1 MNRIGPHMQTN
12 RVNNWPEH
20 IKHMTVGAVF
30 KVVDD
35 IGMCRDAKQANP
47 EILTDVRF
55 WVDWMQQFDNDINST
70 RARARLFIS
79 QWLNASFREAAPF
92 IDMIEDFNEYWAVSH
107 TTEETNMRI
116 LWVQQLLWV
125 WNNEI
130 LTQPEN
136 QGLRHIKWC
145 LGNAAIGNDIPWQ
158 VAKMAYDGG
167 HYIGYH
173 AYISIASRDLKAGA
187 QELDDLLEEM
197 ADGKY
202 GDGPLYRANMRE
214 GDLPYRVTPYYPAG
228 KVANAAFTDDE
239 QEAHPVIPGERS
251 PGEFIWGSGR
261 ILQQDIHE
269 YQPRG
274 IFPKYVITEGGP
286 IRDANGHAWLQPNDG
301 WRHKNCENGSLER
314 YLRHTREVFD
324 LYHQWNRDNNNRM
337 IGYTLFTSGANDWK
351 DFILG
356 GGELDVILSEVETW
370 PDDEIAPPPP
380 PPTQYAHGMDFSHH
394 NVEYPTRPF
403 QTAKAL
409 AKGVTYAWMKASDGY
424 VIKFAQENQFIDEE
438 FTPSTNSAL
447 DANILV
453 GAYHYFAANNT
464 VQAQVDNFLS
474 QIDTVKVQNLPPVLD
489 LEDHPDGN
497 IQEYQARVIE
507 WLEKVEAATG
517 TQPMLYSNKFF
528 YDDYLNQEVINK
540 YPLWIA
546 NYTTRDQPLMPN
558 SRQVWTFWQYSADEN
573 KLGSEYG
580 LWSTSVDLNRYIGN
594 EGDLAEEYDENW
606 KKGEHDPLIKPTYLR
621 EEYERY
627 VIVIPPWATS
637 VEEQFLFDLGRTSR
651 NTFMFSYDDAGA
663 TPVENNTAILYDIAD
678 SNKQGFTIWFNHWY
692 PKTKVIFGEYPEGL
706 SSMSPEQFDLAIKL
720 TLSNIFTQGE

>member
-1 MNRIGPHMQTN
+1 MNHIGPHMQTN

-20 IKHMTVGAVF
+20 IKHMTTRAVF

-35 IGMCRDAKQANP
+35 IGMCRDAKAANP

-70 RARARLFIS
+70 RKRARLFIS
-79 QWLNASFREAAPF
+79 QWLNESFREAAPF
-92 IDMIEDFNEYWAVSH
+92 IDMVEDFNEYWAVSH
-107 TTEETNMRI
+107 TIEETNMRI

-145 LGNAAIGNDIPWQ
+145 LGNAAIGNNIPWQ

-173 AYISIASRDLKAGA
+173 AYISIASRDIGAGS
-187 QELDDLLEEM
+187 QEVNDFRQEV
-197 ADGKY
+197 ADGRY
-202 GDGPLYRANMRE
+202 EDPPLYRASMRE
-214 GDLPYRVTPYYPAG
+214 HDDLPYRVAPYIAPG
-228 KVANAAFTDDE
+228 NKKERDHE
-239 QEAHPVIPGERS
+239 GPVIPGERS
-251 PGEFIWGSGR
+251 PNEFIWGSGR

-301 WRHKNCENGSLER
+301 WRHKNCENGNLDR

-324 LYHQWNRDNNNRM
+324 LYHEWNKNNGNRM
-337 IGYTLFTSGANDWK
+337 IGYTLFTSGANDWD

-356 GGELDVILSEVETW
+356 GGELEVILKEVETW

-394 NVEYPTRPF
+394 NVTYPERPF
-403 QTAKAL
+403 KTDKAL
-409 AKGVTYAWMKASDGY
+409 AKNVTFAWMKASDGY
-424 VIKFAQENQFIDEE
+424 VINFAQENQFIDEE
-438 FTPSTNSAL
+438 FTPSTL
-447 DANILV
+447 DAINANILV

-464 VQAQVDNFLS
+464 VQAQVDNFLG
-474 QIDTVKVQNLPPVLD
+474 QLDTVTVQNLPPVLD
-489 LEDHPDGN
+489 LEDAPKGN
-497 IQEYQARVIE
+497 VQEYQGRVIE

-517 TQPMLYSNKFF
+517 VQPILYSAKYF
-528 YDDYLNQEVINK
+528 YDDYLDMQGINA

-546 NYTTRDQPLMPN
+546 NYTTRENPLMPN
-558 SRQVWTFWQYSADEN
+558 SRQAWRFWQYSADEN

-580 LWSTSVDLNRYIGN
+580 LWSTSVDLNRFIGN
-594 EGDLAEEYDENW
+594 EGDLATDYSKNW
-606 KKGEHDPLIKPTYLR
+606 KKGKRDPLVKPTNLR

-627 VIVIPPWATS
+627 VIVIPPWANS
-637 VEEQFLFDLGRTSR
+637 VEQQFLFNLGKISK
-651 NTFMFSYDDAGA
+651 NSFMFSYDDAGA
-663 TPVENNTAILYDIAD
+663 TPVENNTAVLYDIANE
-678 SNKQGFTIWFNHWY
+678 NKTGFTIWFSHWY
-692 PKTKVIFGEYPEGL
+692 PKTKVIFAEYPAGL
-706 SSMSPEQFDLAIKL
+706 EDMSLDQINLQVRLAIAE
-720 TLSNIFTQGE
+720 IFIKGE